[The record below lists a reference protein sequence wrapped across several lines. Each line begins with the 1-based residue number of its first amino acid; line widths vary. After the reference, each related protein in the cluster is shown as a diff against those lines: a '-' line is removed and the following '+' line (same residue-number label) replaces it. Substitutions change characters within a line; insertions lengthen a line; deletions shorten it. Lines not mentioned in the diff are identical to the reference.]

1 MLANRAIGYNHT
13 NIMTTADLKTRSEPL
28 LTPEALA
35 QENAQLKAE
44 NQWLKEQL
52 GLAKHRL
59 FAPSSEKTPVGHT
72 SERRL
77 RLPREV
83 EAMLFNEAEACAA
96 PEVPEPVSET
106 ITYTRRKFTGQREL
120 NLAGLPVEE
129 IVYDLP
135 EHEQVCP
142 QCDGALH
149 EMGADVRTEVK
160 IIPATVVVVRHVRP
174 KYTCR
179 HCQNHDIKT
188 PVLTAAMPTPAFPNS
203 LASPSAVAHIMVQKF
218 VEGVPLYRQEQSF
231 SRLGF
236 SLSRQTMANWMLV
249 GADWLKPLFARMKV
263 PLLKR
268 DIAHAD
274 ETTLQVLQEA
284 GRSAQSTSYMWLYR
298 SGRDGPP
305 IVLFDYQTTRAG
317 AHPSAF
323 LKGFRGFLH
332 VDGYIGYE
340 GLAGVTLVGCGSH
353 ARRKFMEAIHVLPAP
368 ERKKGGTAAHKGLDF
383 CNQLFEIER
392 ALHDVTPE
400 QRLTG
405 RAQRST
411 VVLAKFR
418 VWLDALSVSALPKS
432 KLGEAITYCLN
443 QWRKLNV
450 FLLDGRLE
458 LDNNRSE
465 RAIKPFVIGR
475 KNWLFANTPAG
486 ARSSALIYSLVE
498 TAKENGLNPFTYLTH
513 LFEQLPNIN
522 LKDSTAVDELL
533 PWSEVVQARCRV
545 PEKPAR
551 PA

>member
-1 MLANRAIGYNHT
+1 MHSNQTIGYNQA
-13 NIMTTADLKTRSEPL
+13 NIMTPIDLKTSPETRP
-28 LTPEALA
+28 TPEALTE
-35 QENAQLKAE
+35 ENARLKAE

-59 FAPSSEKTPVGHT
+59 FAPSSEKTPVGQ
-72 SERRL
+72 
-77 RLPREV
+77 

-96 PEVPEPVSET
+96 PEVPEPKTET
-106 ITYTRRKFTGQREL
+106 ITYTRRKFAGQREL
-120 NLAGLPVEE
+120 NLAGLPIEE
-129 IVYDLP
+129 ILYDLP
-135 EHEQVCP
+135 KEEQVCP

-149 EMGADVRTEVK
+149 EMGADVRTEIK
-160 IIPATVVVVRHVRP
+160 IIPATITVVRHVRA

-179 HCQNHDIKT
+179 YCHNEAIKT
-188 PVLTAAMPTPAFPNS
+188 PVVTAPMPTPAFPNS

-218 VEGVPLYRQEQSF
+218 VEGSPLYRQEQSF
-231 SRLGF
+231 ARLGF

-249 GADWLKPLFARMKV
+249 GADWLKPVYARMKFH
-263 PLLKR
+263 LLKR

-298 SGRDGPP
+298 SGRHGPA

-323 LKGFRGFLH
+323 LKGFRGYLQ
-332 VDGYIGYE
+332 VDGYVGYD
-340 GLAGVTLVGCGSH
+340 GLTSVTLVGCWAH
-353 ARRKFMEAIHVLPAP
+353 ARRKFMEAINVLAAP

-392 ALHDVTPE
+392 DLHKVTPE
-400 QRLTG
+400 ERLAG
-405 RAQRST
+405 RQQRSLP
-411 VVLAKFR
+411 VLETFR
-418 VWLDALSVSALPKS
+418 VWLDQMSVSALPKS

-443 QWRKLNV
+443 QWRKLNA

-465 RAIKPFVIGR
+465 RSMKPFVIGR
-475 KNWLFANTPAG
+475 KNWLFANTPGG
-486 ARSSALIYSLVE
+486 ARSSATIYSLVE
-498 TAKENGLNPFTYLTH
+498 TAKENGLNPFTYLTY
-513 LFEQLPNIN
+513 LFERLPNIN
-522 LKDSTAVDELL
+522 LKDPNAVDELL
-533 PWSEVVQARCRV
+533 PWSDPVQTRCRV
-545 PEKPAR
+545 PAKPTL